1 MKKKFI
7 PLLVFL
13 CLVLLLGA
21 VLLTKPYV
29 NRFFCVGCE
38 DCVKICPTRAI
49 SLVSE
54 RAVID
59 QTLCIDCGLCVK
71 ACNYQ
76 AIRKAK

>member
-13 CLVLLLGA
+13 CFILLLGA
-21 VLLTKPYV
+21 VLGTKPYV
-29 NRFFCVGCE
+29 NRYFCVGCG
-38 DCVKICPTRAI
+38 DCVKICPTQAI
-49 SLVSE
+49 TMISD

-59 QTLCIDCGLCVK
+59 QTLCIDCSFCVK

-76 AIRKAK
+76 AIRKPK